1 MTIDTENKA
10 GRPEVEID
18 WKKVDFLIEAGC
30 SGYEV
35 AAQIG
40 IHHETVYR
48 RVHEQYG
55 ENFTDYA
62 AKKRQKGEAN
72 IRVVQYQK
80 ALKGDNHMLIWLG
93 KNRLKQKDRE
103 EIASNEP
110 TKITFDVNY
119 GSNNQVEI
127 LPKAIP
133 APDPASPG

>member
-1 MTIDTENKA
+1 MTTETQNKA

-30 SGYEV
+30 NGSEI
-35 AAQIG
+35 AAHIG
-40 IHHETVYR
+40 VHHDTVYR
-48 RVHEQYG
+48 RIQEEYG

-62 AKKRQKGEAN
+62 SKKRQKGEAN

-110 TKITFDVNY
+110 TKVTFEVNY
-119 GSNNQVEI
+119 GNGDKIEI
-127 LPKAIP
+127 LPKAVP
-133 APDPASPG
+133 TPDPASAG